1 MAKAYTPGLKVT
13 ARTTFQARRLLP
25 VAGEVRVAMWTVVA
39 ADTVVA
45 ETFLEGD
52 VFPIKIAA
60 MLSANPKEL
69 PELMLKKPGDAVA
82 VGEPLARTKGI
93 FGMMKTE
100 AKSTAAGTLE
110 SISDSTGMAIIRGPK
125 VAVQVKAFVAGAVVE
140 VLAGEGVVIETPA
153 AFVQGIFGV
162 GGEVWGQL
170 AIATAAHSED
180 LAAEAITPAMKDKVV
195 VGGRRMTASAIKK
208 AREVGVAALICG
220 GIDDADLRDV
230 LGYDLGVAVTGSEKI
245 GITLIVTEGF
255 GDIAMAK
262 RTFALL
268 KEHEGKPASVNGAT
282 QIRAGVMR
290 PEIII
295 ALVNKDA
302 GRGAGKGAGAGDGER
317 FSGGA
322 TAGVLEIGTP
332 VRIIRDPHFGVIGTV
347 ASLPE
352 QPAVLGSGS
361 KARVLEVQLEDGTR
375 VTVPRA
381 NVELM
386 G

>member
-60 MLSANPKEL
+60 MLSVNPKEL
-69 PELMLKKPGDAVA
+69 PELMLKKAGDTVA
-82 VGEPLARTKGI
+82 VGEALARTKGI

-125 VAVQVKAFVAGAVVE
+125 TAVQVKAFVSGAVVE
-140 VLAGEGVVIETPA
+140 VLGGEGVVVETPA

-162 GGEVWGQL
+162 GGEVWGPL
-170 AIATAAHSED
+170 AIASATHSED
-180 LAAEAITPAMKDKVV
+180 LAADAITSALKGKVV
-195 VGGRRMTASAIKK
+195 VGGRRMTAGAIKK
-208 AREVGVAALICG
+208 AREVGVAAIISG

-268 KEHEGKPASVNGAT
+268 KEHEGRPASVNGAT

-290 PEIII
+290 PEIIV
-295 ALVNKDA
+295 ALESKDA
-302 GRGAGKGAGAGDGER
+302 GRGAGKGAGAGSGEK

-322 TAGVLEIGTP
+322 TAGVLDIGTP
-332 VRIIRDPHFGVIGTV
+332 VRIIRDPHFGIIGTV
-347 ASLPE
+347 AALPE